1 MLATLDVTKSNGPDN
16 ISARMLKAT
25 AASIAPS
32 VTALFNLSLRT
43 GRIPQQWKS
52 RVVPIP
58 KVSAPKSPDNYR
70 PISLLSILSKVLE
83 RHVYNLIATHLE
95 ANPLSDFQ
103 WGFRLGRST
112 VSALLTVVDEWLRVL
127 EDGKEICA
135 IFFDYRKAFDSVPH
149 RPLMEKLFSLNLN
162 PYLTCWISYQ

>member
-1 MLATLDVTKSNGPDN
+1 MGANVARTNDEKAELLNAFFASCFNKSHTPLTDEDFLNIQCPESFPEDFLCKEDQISDMLATLDVTKSNGPDN

-25 AASIAPS
+25 AASITPS

-43 GRIPQQWKS
+43 GRIPQQWKKS

-95 ANPLSDFQ
+95 ANPLSDF
-103 WGFRLGRST
+103 
-112 VSALLTVVDEWLRVL
+112 
-127 EDGKEICA
+127 
-135 IFFDYRKAFDSVPH
+135 
-149 RPLMEKLFSLNLN
+149 
-162 PYLTCWISYQ
+162 

>member
-1 MLATLDVTKSNGPDN
+1 M
-16 ISARMLKAT
+16 
-25 AASIAPS
+25 
-32 VTALFNLSLRT
+32 
-43 GRIPQQWKS
+43 GRIPQQWKKS

-58 KVSAPKSPDNYR
+58 KVSAPKSPDNYC
-70 PISLLSILSKVLE
+70 PISLLGILSKVLE

-95 ANPLSDFQ
+95 TNPLSDFQ
-103 WGFRLGRST
+103 WGFRLGCST

-135 IFFDYRKAFDSVPH
+135 IFFDYHKAFDSVPH

-162 PYLTCWISYQ
+162 PYLTRWISDYLTSRLQQVVVDGATSDAIQVLSGIPQGSVLGTLLYISDLC